1 MRYFKFERSFEPS
14 KPLKGIVM
22 VKISS
27 FDDWIDYFGQW
38 QKDIGYDPELLD
50 NYKFET
56 KLGELHSPEI
66 EFGDFQGQRKW
77 ERVSQI
83 PNQSI
88 RDALMNLIVYQGDT
102 EFASVEQQKNLLDT
116 APTEY
121 DRQALTRVNSE
132 EMRHGWQM
140 CYLLVNYFGDSGKL
154 EARKLLERRAFKGER
169 LLGSFNAP
177 VNNWLDFFTYTE
189 FVDRDGKYQLT
200 MLSHSSFAPLA
211 ESVTAMLK
219 EEFFHMFTGHTGLTR
234 ILRAGKI
241 PLPIVQKYFNKWLST
256 AYDLFGTDHSSSA
269 NWSYVWGLKGR
280 FDEHEA
286 QMPAQKDKLNDLARD
301 HYLSECHKLID
312 QLNQLIPQGEPRLY
326 APDLKFNRSIGEYVG
341 KLYSVTGESLSSEA
355 YKKHIAE
362 TLPTAQDELML
373 NDLMKEKDWVT
384 QMQLN

>member
-1 MRYFKFERSFEPS
+1 MT
-14 KPLKGIVM
+14 
-22 VKISS
+22 KIST
-27 FDDWIDYFGQW
+27 FEDWIDYFRQW
-38 QKDIGYDPELLD
+38 QKDIGYDPALLGD
-50 NYKFET
+50 YNFET
-56 KLGELHSPEI
+56 KLGELHTPEI
-66 EFGDFQGQRKW
+66 EFGDFKGQRKW
-77 ERVSQI
+77 ERIGQI

-88 RDALMNLIVYQGDT
+88 RDALLNLIVYQGDT

-121 DRQALTRVNSE
+121 DRQALIRVNSE

-154 EARKLLERRAFKGER
+154 EARKLLERRAFKGDR

-241 PLPIVQKYFNKWLST
+241 PVPLVQKYFNKWLST

-269 NWSYVWGLKGR
+269 QWAYVWGLKGR

-286 QMPAQKDKLNDLARD
+286 QVPAAKDRLNDLARN
-301 HYLSECHKLID
+301 HYVAECGKLIE
-312 QLNQLIPQGEPRLY
+312 QLNALVPVGQPKLY
-326 APDLKFNRSIGEYVG
+326 APDLKFNRSIGEHVG
-341 KLYSVTGESLSSEA
+341 KSYSVTGELLSADA
-355 YKKHIAE
+355 YKKYVADV
-362 TLPTAQDELML
+362 LPTAEDERVLGEIF
-373 NDLMKEKDWVT
+373 KSKDWVA
-384 QMQLN
+384 QMQIQ